1 MDMRSMEFQMDGLYS
16 LLLAR
21 HMEVITAIYNDKDK
35 RNQDVLKNIASCMAA
50 ACDSLQHCSEEF
62 AMLRETQPDM
72 TGMPIVY
79 DGPMGESFNP
89 LQD

>member
-1 MDMRSMEFQMDGLYS
+1 MDGLYS

-21 HMEVITAIYNDKDK
+21 HMEVIKEIHSIEYK
-35 RNQDVLKNIASCMAA
+35 RDRDVLKNIASCMAA
-50 ACDSLQHCSEEF
+50 ACDSLEFCSEEF

>member
-21 HMEVITAIYNDKDK
+21 HMEVVRAIYSDKDK

-62 AMLRETQPDM
+62 AMLRETQPEM

>member
-1 MDMRSMEFQMDGLYS
+1 MEFQMDGLYAI
-16 LLLAR
+16 LLAR
-21 HMEVITAIYNDKDK
+21 HMEVISAIYSRENKQNK
-35 RNQDVLKNIASCMAA
+35 DVLTNIGACMAA

>member
-1 MDMRSMEFQMDGLYS
+1 MDGLYS

-21 HMEVITAIYNDKDK
+21 HMEVVRAIYNDKDK

-79 DGPMGESFNP
+79 DGPTGEPFNP
-89 LQD
+89 LAE